1 MRFTEDLF
9 EEMRVRLGC
18 MYVSDMRFIADKE
31 HIRRVYESL
40 PKNAYDEKQRAD
52 FERYALG
59 S

>member
-1 MRFTEDLF
+1 MRLNEDLF

-40 PKNAYDEKQRAD
+40 PKDAYDEK
-52 FERYALG
+52 
-59 S
+59 

>member
-1 MRFTEDLF
+1 MRLNEDLF

-18 MYVSDMRFIADKE
+18 MYISDMRFIADKE
-31 HIRRVYESL
+31 RIRRVYESL
-40 PKNAYDEKQRAD
+40 PKDAYDERQRTD

>member
-1 MRFTEDLF
+1 MRLNEDLF

-31 HIRRVYESL
+31 HVRHVYESL
-40 PKNAYDEKQRAD
+40 PKDSYDEKQRAD

>member
-1 MRFTEDLF
+1 MRLNEDLF

-18 MYVSDMRFIADKE
+18 MYISDMRFIADKE

-40 PKNAYDEKQRAD
+40 PKDVYDEKQRAD

>member
-1 MRFTEDLF
+1 MRLNEDLF

-18 MYVSDMRFIADKE
+18 MYISDMRFITDKE

-40 PKNAYDEKQRAD
+40 PKDAYDEKQRAD

>member
-1 MRFTEDLF
+1 MSLNEGLF

-18 MYVSDMRFIADKE
+18 MYISDMRFIADKG

-40 PKNAYDEKQRAD
+40 PKDAYDKKQRAD